1 MLKNR
6 IYTWIIILIALSLV
20 SACAPKPQPVG
31 TAPPAPVAPA
41 KATVPTS
48 NLPPPTSQDT
58 AWSGVVEAAKKEG
71 RLVIYGA
78 TPFANAGREIMAT
91 FSARYG
97 IPVDLLL
104 LGGRQQVEKLKVERS
119 IKQPIADIIQT
130 GVTSATEIVLDGL
143 SESAVRTLP
152 VLRDRS
158 LFYVDPVYGPQE
170 QIIGFSMTLLGPLVN
185 TNLVKPDD
193 IKSWRDIL
201 DPKWKGRIT
210 MSDPRS
216 TGTGLNLFSTLTYHK
231 VLDYDYFRRLAQQ
244 DVRLSGASNRET
256 YTQVAR
262 GEYAIDFAA
271 GQNTIAPFIME
282 GAPLKVLAPEEG
294 NTSQLEPVML
304 AKDPPHPNAARVF
317 INWLLSQEGQE
328 AYNKTVSSQP
338 LRKDM
343 PDFSPEK
350 VKVNPKKIW
359 NRTWEAAEQSNKDL
373 KSGITVEIFGKK

>member
-1 MLKNR
+1 MKNR
-6 IYTWIIILIALSLV
+6 VYTWIVVVLV
-20 SACAPKPQPVG
+20 LGLTVACAPKP
-31 TAPPAPVAPA
+31 
-41 KATVPTS
+41 ATVPAPAAPAPARAATPAS
-48 NLPPPTSQDT
+48 SLPLPASEDT
-58 AWSGVVEAAKKEG
+58 AWLKVEEAAKKEG

-78 TPFANAGREIMAT
+78 TPFANAGREIMAAFT
-91 FSARYG
+91 ARYG

-143 SESAVRTLP
+143 SESPVRTLP
-152 VLRDRS
+152 VLRDKS

-170 QIIGFSMTLLGPLVN
+170 QIIGFSMTLLGPLIN
-185 TNLVKPDD
+185 TNLVKPDE

-216 TGTGLNLFSTLTYHK
+216 TGTGLNMFSTLTYHK

-282 GAPLKVLAPEEG
+282 GAPLKVLAMEEG

-304 AKDPPHPNAARVF
+304 AKDPPHPNAARLF
-317 INWLLSQEGQE
+317 INWLLSPEGQE
-328 AYNKTVSSQP
+328 AYNKTASSLP

-343 PDFSPEK
+343 LDFTPEQ

-373 KSGITVEIFGKK
+373 KSGLTEQIFGKK